1 MPQASVVPALTPAAA
16 SSKRLLVVDDNAAL
30 LQTAQA
36 LFAGSAW
43 DCHTCRDTLSALCAL
58 VERQPAAVLVDIFRM
73 FFRAHPPFLLR
84 RQQMRPL
91 VDGDAAPLDGWKFCL
106 LVKEHEL
113 YRHTRVILLGR
124 QDNVVLRAKA
134 AAAGADAFLLKPF
147 STEEA
152 LALLEAPARRPA

>member
-1 MPQASVVPALTPAAA
+1 MPQAPAVSALPPAAA
-16 SSKRLLVVDDNAAL
+16 SGKRLLVVDDNAAL

-58 VERQPAAVLVDIFRM
+58 VERQPAAV
-73 FFRAHPPFLLR
+73 
-84 RQQMRPL
+84 L

-152 LALLEAPARRPA
+152 LALLEAPARRPV